1 MTDLRI
7 QSFVLDAV
15 DPHLVADFWQGAL
28 GWRRTYEADDEVEL
42 EPTADGPQA
51 GVAPDLLIL
60 GVPEGKTVK
69 NRWHLDL
76 RPTDQGAEVARLE
89 ALGARRVDVGQGDE
103 VSWVVMADPEGN
115 EFCVLRP
122 FTDDELR
129 EIVAEAAARE
139 ATGRVE

>member
-7 QSFVLDAV
+7 QCFVLDAV

-60 GVPEGKTVK
+60 RVPEGKTGRIAGTSTCGPLIKAPKSRGSKPWV
-69 NRWHLDL
+69 R
-76 RPTDQGAEVARLE
+76 VASTWGR
-89 ALGARRVDVGQGDE
+89 
-103 VSWVVMADPEGN
+103 
-115 EFCVLRP
+115 
-122 FTDDELR
+122 
-129 EIVAEAAARE
+129 
-139 ATGRVE
+139 ATRCRGL